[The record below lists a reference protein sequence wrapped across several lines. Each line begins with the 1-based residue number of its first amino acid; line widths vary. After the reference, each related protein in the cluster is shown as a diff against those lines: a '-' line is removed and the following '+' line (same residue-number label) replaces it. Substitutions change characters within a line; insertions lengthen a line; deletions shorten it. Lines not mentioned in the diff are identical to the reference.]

1 MTNIAEISIA
11 DVARIVSSAGGLRAS
26 GRSDSGVWLD
36 VESGDLISG
45 PLWEP
50 GQKSRVVTLVDPLGW
65 EGWAA
70 LLAEGYDI
78 EAAFADSDAA
88 ETELLNAQSQ
98 ALAETANEWKEKYA
112 EAGSEYSSRLTRSG
126 AETGEMW

>member
-11 DVARIVSSAGGLRAS
+11 DVARIVSSAGGWLANGS
-26 GRSDSGVWLD
+26 SDSGVWLD
-36 VESGDLISG
+36 VESGDLIAG
-45 PLWEP
+45 PLWELD
-50 GQKSRVVTLVDPLGW
+50 QKSRVIPLVDPLGW

-88 ETELLNAQSQ
+88 ETKLFNAQPQ
-98 ALAETANEWKEKYA
+98 VLAETVNEWKATYA
-112 EAGSEYSSRLTRSG
+112 EARSEYASRVDSSDKD
-126 AETGEMW
+126 TGQMW

>member
-1 MTNIAEISIA
+1 MTNITEVTIEEVAEI
-11 DVARIVSSAGGLRAS
+11 VCSAGGWRAS

-36 VESGDLISG
+36 VESGDLIAG

-50 GQKSRVVTLVDPLGW
+50 GQKSRVISLVDPLGW

-70 LLAEGYDI
+70 LLAEDYDI
-78 EAAFADSDAA
+78 DAAFAGSDAA

-98 ALAETANEWKEKYA
+98 VLAETVNEWKARCA
-112 EAGSEYSSRLTRSG
+112 EARSEYASRVARSDTEAG
-126 AETGEMW
+126 ETW

>member
-1 MTNIAEISIA
+1 MTNITEITIA
-11 DVARIVSSAGGLRAS
+11 DVARIVSSAGGWRAS

-36 VESGDLISG
+36 VERGDLIEG

-50 GQKSRVVTLVDPLGW
+50 GQKSRVIPLVDPLGG

-78 EAAFADSDAA
+78 EAAFADPDAA

-98 ALAETANEWKEKYA
+98 ALAETIDEWKEKYA
-112 EAGSEYSSRLTRSG
+112 EARSENSSRVTKSD
-126 AETGEMW
+126 AEAGEMW